1 MFAPRQVAQL
11 SSLMLRLAAS
21 CGLAECVPWHATA
34 KASLQNHFAEQVRL
48 GGSTAGWLAIIS
60 NMGGGCMKYD
70 VVEISMISRGTLSQK
85 KPYDFVQIS
94 YHAISRTA
102 ISRRGEMSQPR
113 YLAPLRCRGRDIRG
127 PGRGVGVS
135 VPCFIRFD
143 IKGASHF
150 TLDGLNYFILFVCW
164 GACNGAWA

>member
-1 MFAPRQVAQL
+1 MNYTRCKKYFMFAPRQVAQL

-60 NMGGGCMKYD
+60 NGEGCMKYD
-70 VVEISMISRGTLSQK
+70 VVEISMISRGMMSK
-85 KPYDFVQIS
+85 PPPYDFVQIS

-113 YLAPLRCRGRDIRG
+113 YLQDI
-127 PGRGVGVS
+127 
-135 VPCFIRFD
+135 
-143 IKGASHF
+143 SHR
-150 TLDGLNYFILFVCW
+150 
-164 GACNGAWA
+164 